1 MKVKTDILLRVRI
14 AYLAVALFTIAA
26 VYRLVIIQY
35 VEAEKWIGLGQNNGL
50 KVMKINATRGNIYA
64 DDGSLLATS
73 LPFYK
78 VAFDP
83 SLAAQDLF
91 DSRID
96 SLSYLL
102 SQYFKNLSQRINYLK
117 YAIGAASLGFL
128 FNMMTVLGLYLEK
141 IIISRLIFASCC
153 ISMIISILLFLLEI
167 FLSTHALKLHL
178 SDMKIDEK

>member
-1 MKVKTDILLRVRI
+1 MNIDYT
-14 AYLAVALFTIAA
+14 VAALMFPAMALIMG
-26 VYRLVIIQY
+26 VYNTRFHTLSALSRKLHDEHVF
-35 VEAEKWIGLGQNNGL
+35 EKHIPPEWEKQL
-50 KVMKINATRGNIYA
+50 
-64 DDGSLLATS
+64 
-73 LPFYK
+73 
-78 VAFDP
+78 
-83 SLAAQDLF
+83 
-91 DSRID
+91 
-96 SLSYLL
+96 
-102 SQYFKNLSQRINYLK
+102 KNLSQRINYLK